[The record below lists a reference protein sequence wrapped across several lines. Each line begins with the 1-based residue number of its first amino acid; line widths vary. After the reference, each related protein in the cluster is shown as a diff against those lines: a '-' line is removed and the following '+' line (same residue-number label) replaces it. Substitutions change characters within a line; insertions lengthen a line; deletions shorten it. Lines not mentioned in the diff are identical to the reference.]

1 MDRLRSEKF
10 LWKCFR
16 TGVQLSPPPPVK
28 KPCAAIGTRLLL
40 CSFSVVFPYVFPL
53 QIGNTFYVPLHAVGA
68 GLFHL
73 FCDVPIHVQSK
84 GGGMVAQIALDSLD
98 VIPGPK

>member
-1 MDRLRSEKF
+1 M
-10 LWKCFR
+10 
-16 TGVQLSPPPPVK
+16 
-28 KPCAAIGTRLLL
+28 GTRLFP
-40 CSFSVVFPYVFPL
+40 CTFSAVFPYVFPL

-98 VIPGPK
+98 VIPGPKRSDCIAVPLWHNKDKSENPCVASG